1 MAAKEKMKSERK
13 EMLTVAR
20 KSLEN
25 KETIMNGIVQQLC
38 KVQSCDEVV
47 AETFLLRFASPEITA
62 SAKPGQFVNVLA
74 AETGKGPLLRRPFS
88 IARVDND
95 IVELLFH
102 AIGAGTILL
111 SQKQHGDMID
121 VLGPLGQSF
130 RVDADYDTALIVA
143 GGIGV
148 APFPFLTTDLL
159 KRGKRIETFVGYR
172 NTGQILTS
180 HLQNIHIATD
190 DGSTGFHGN
199 VVQLFEPFL
208 DRTEL
213 GKVKIFACGPTV
225 MLKALAGLAKRKN
238 ICCEVSLEGH
248 MACGVGLCQGCPVER
263 TGDGAKY
270 ALVCKDGPI
279 FLTTDIIL

>member
-1 MAAKEKMKSERK
+1 M
-13 EMLTVAR
+13 
-20 KSLEN
+20 
-25 KETIMNGIVQQLC
+25 VQQLC
-38 KVQSCDEVV
+38 KVQSCDEV
-47 AETFLLRFASPEITA
+47 AAKTFLLRFTSSEISA
-62 SAKPGQFVNVLA
+62 SAQPGQFVNVLA
-74 AETGKGPLLRRPFS
+74 AETGEGPLLRR
-88 IARVDND
+88 
-95 IVELLFH
+95 H
-102 AIGAGTILL
+102 AIGTGTILL
-111 SQKQHGDMID
+111 SRKRPGETID

-130 RVDADYDTALIVA
+130 HVDADYGTALIVA

-148 APFPFLTTDLL
+148 APFPFLTADLL

-172 NTGQILTS
+172 NAGQILTS
-180 HLQNIHIATD
+180 HLHNIHIATD
-190 DGSTGFHGN
+190 DGSKEFHGN

-208 DRTEL
+208 DRTDL
-213 GKVKIFACGPTV
+213 GKAKIFACGPTV
-225 MLKALAGLAKRKN
+225 MLKALTELAKRKN

>member
-1 MAAKEKMKSERK
+1 MMSG
-13 EMLTVAR
+13 M
-20 KSLEN
+20 
-25 KETIMNGIVQQLC
+25 VQQLC
-38 KVQSCDEVV
+38 KVQSCDEV
-47 AETFLLRFASPEITA
+47 AAKTFLLRFASSEITA
-62 SAKPGQFVNVLA
+62 SAQPGQFVNVLA

-88 IARVDND
+88 IARVDGD

-102 AIGAGTILL
+102 AIGTGTVLL
-111 SQKQHGDMID
+111 SQKRHDEMID

-130 RVDADYDTALIVA
+130 RVDADYDTAFIVA

-148 APFPFLTTDLL
+148 APFPFLTADLL

-172 NTGQILTS
+172 NAEQIFTS
-180 HLQNIHIATD
+180 RLQNIHIATD
-190 DGSTGFHGN
+190 DGGKGFHGN
-199 VVQLFEPFL
+199 VVQLFESFL
-208 DRTEL
+208 DRTDL
-213 GKVKIFACGPTV
+213 GKAKIFACGPTV
-225 MLKALAGLAKRKN
+225 MLKALTELAKRKN

-263 TGDGAKY
+263 IGDGAKY

>member
-1 MAAKEKMKSERK
+1 MSGM
-13 EMLTVAR
+13 
-20 KSLEN
+20 
-25 KETIMNGIVQQLC
+25 VQQLC
-38 KVQSCDEVV
+38 KVQSCDEV
-47 AETFLLRFASPEITA
+47 AAKTFLLRFASSEITA
-62 SAKPGQFVNVLA
+62 SAQPGQFVNVLA
-74 AETGKGPLLRRPFS
+74 AETGEGPLLRRPFS
-88 IARVDND
+88 IARVDDN

-102 AIGAGTILL
+102 AIGTGTILL
-111 SQKQHGDMID
+111 SRKRPGETID

-148 APFPFLTTDLL
+148 APFPFLIADLL

-172 NTGQILTS
+172 NAGQILTS

-190 DGSTGFHGN
+190 DGSKGFHGN

-208 DRTEL
+208 DRTDL
-213 GKVKIFACGPTV
+213 GKAKIFACGPTV
-225 MLKALAGLAKRKN
+225 MLKALTELAKRKN
-238 ICCEVSLEGH
+238 VCCEVSLEGH